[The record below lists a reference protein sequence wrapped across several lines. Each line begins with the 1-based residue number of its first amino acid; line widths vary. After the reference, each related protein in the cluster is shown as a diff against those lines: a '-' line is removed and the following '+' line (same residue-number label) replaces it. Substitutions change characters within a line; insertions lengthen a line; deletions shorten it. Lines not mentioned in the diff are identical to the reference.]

1 MLNIK
6 YVIFRF
12 YMWSF
17 HVALKTS
24 MGIFQYVCII
34 ERVGKKTDWQHCDW
48 LIGVLSQLYQYFSIV
63 R

>member
-34 ERVGKKTDWQHCDW
+34 ERVGKKLTDSIVIDW
-48 LIGVLSQLYQYFSIV
+48 LVF
-63 R
+63 